1 MRPAGGTAAPDRRQR
16 CEHGSPMLRP
26 TLIAGLLGTAASMA
40 FPMPAAAQS
49 CSTEG
54 SQYLC
59 SANGNFG
66 APIQFSQQASQNPDL
81 PMQAAISGN
90 LSYNVPSS
98 ANAALQ
104 ISAYGYQP
112 GSGPGGN
119 SSGITINNSAP
130 ITLNWGAATVN
141 DDVFGI
147 WGQQTAGTGA
157 GPGQNG
163 GSTTSLLS
171 LNNSGNITFNLAGE
185 QALGGAG
192 IRLADQGGQGTPDT
206 SDAAGGN
213 SVGATVSNQGEMYLN
228 LYGSQGIAGIQALS
242 TGGDGGLSN
251 SGSAAGNGGNG
262 GWGGLAAVSSSVQ
275 TRIDWTWQ
283 NAGAI
288 NNGLW
293 GVQAYSQGGAG
304 GRSNDGN
311 GGAGGASGLAAVQ
324 LTAGANV
331 YVGINGTPPSMNSAL
346 PSAGVLAATIGGAG
360 GYGQGNNGADGGNGG
375 DVSGGTI
382 PGGNSG
388 TLYSVVL
395 SMTDASVG
403 VGPIAGV
410 VALAQGGAGSTAGS
424 ATATNNAH
432 SSENAGNG
440 GSVNAGAIIDI
451 GAQTQPVTIQTDGGN
466 QAAAVLALMQGGA
479 GGIGGA
485 AQDSGLSD
493 SRAGTGGFGGS
504 VNAAL
509 SVNLS
514 GSRQTGISL
523 ITSGTTSPGIYAAS
537 IGGAGADGGDAST
550 GALGSGYGG
559 AAGSGGNGGNV
570 NVSVAYTSIATQAD
584 TSPGIVVLS
593 QGGIGGSGGAGD
605 TGAGTGYGG
614 AGANGG
620 ASGNVGV
627 SVDGNSTISTNGTDA
642 VGILAQSVGASG
654 GGGGSANGD
663 TGVGGASGVGGT
675 VGAVTVSSGATITT
689 KGSNARGILA
699 QSIAGSGG
707 GGGGS
712 WGLWQSSGA
721 SGATGTAAN
730 SVTVTNSGVITTSGS
745 NAEGILLQSIGGA
758 GGAGGAA
765 AGVIAN
771 VGGSG
776 AGGSGGGAV
785 TYNSNNGSSISTG
798 GTSAIGVLGQS
809 IGGGGGDGGGASGI
823 AVSIGGN
830 GSSAAGGGTV
840 AASLNS
846 SSITTTGDG
855 AFGLVMQSIG
865 GGGGNGGNASAA
877 APFASVTIGGTG
889 AGGGA
894 GGQVTVSLTNT
905 AISTA
910 GTKSPGLVAQ
920 SIGGGGGTGGNAAS
934 YSIGAG
940 VSASVAVGG
949 NGGAGNTGG
958 LAAVT
963 MTGGSI
969 MTGQDSR
976 LLKPIPATA
985 GGCSP
990 SNMGAMPCNT
1000 LPVDSY
1006 GAVVQSIG
1014 GGGGLGGSAVA
1025 QAVAVSTP
1033 VSSGGDQVAIAAAV
1047 TVGGKGGT
1055 GADGGTAQ
1063 FSLSNGASI
1072 ETRGNG
1078 STGVLVQSIGGG
1090 GGAGGDSSSMAAVLG
1105 YPESTPTGSH
1115 APSATLEFTMGGSAG
1130 IAGDGGTV
1138 NVALGGIVSADGT
1151 TFTGDT
1157 NAQATSITTYG
1168 DFADGVKAQSIG
1180 GGGGDAGVG
1189 SGNTQSFGTGTS
1201 SSIGINL
1208 GSSGGAG
1215 GNGGNVM
1222 VNMYA
1227 GNGITTSGS
1236 GAMGILAQS
1245 VGGGGGTSQGGSY
1258 SVAQSGHPSSTT
1270 NNSLKLGVTLNLGTT
1285 GSGGGSGGD
1294 VTVNVGAPI
1303 TTGGADATGVL
1314 AQSVGGGGGVG
1325 GAAGSDGSG
1334 DSPIVKALAGNEY
1347 LSDINNAL
1355 LHTTLPQTDVTLAMS
1370 FGGSGGQGGAGSTA
1384 TANLG
1389 APIIT
1394 TGDWANGIVAQSIGG
1409 GGGKGGTG
1417 VAHGTGG
1424 VPEITINLDMA
1435 FGGTGGSGGNGGA
1448 ANVSFGNGASVSTGG
1463 FGASGVVVQSV
1474 GGGGGMAADGS
1485 DSASG
1490 RISVGMAGPGTG
1502 GAAGDG
1508 GAATFYY
1515 GAGNPTVST
1524 SGDLADGIVVQSIGG
1539 GGGIAGAGSTSWVNA
1554 GGVSSQGSAGLN
1566 LTAGGA
1572 GPGGNGGSV
1581 NFAQNNTAL
1590 TIQTTGVDAF
1600 GVLAQSVG
1608 GGGGIINTAQ
1618 MATPTIKLG
1627 GSSVGDGGSVTVT
1640 TTTSTSITTT
1650 GPGSIGVLAQSVGGG
1665 GGIIRVAGDGSAV
1678 TGLVTGANAAFA
1690 QQSSPGTGNGGTVQ
1704 VALWGPINVQGAGSI
1719 GLFAQS
1725 VGGGGGLVMSG
1736 NTLYAGTP
1744 LQYTCTSPCGGAAGL
1759 VNIVVE
1765 GPISASGPNGIG
1777 IFAQAAGY
1785 AAETQSN
1792 PDLQIHNSVTGGTGA
1807 GAVGVAIDNQQ
1818 GANTYVNVYPGASI
1832 STGNGVQGNAV
1843 IETGQGLIYLQIL
1856 TGGTVTGS
1864 AFLNSGSIFSSGL
1877 YYAGQTVDADVFN
1890 EGSFNLVD
1898 PDMTSHVTGQF
1909 IQGSEGKL
1917 GVTFDSLNNRASQ
1930 LRVDGHASIDGTI
1943 VPSAVSL
1950 LPGEL
1955 PIGTAGSLD
1964 MTATAKDS
1972 LLFDWEAR
1980 RSGNTVLLNPKSA
1993 DFRPAGVALNDS
2005 QSSLGNYFGRGW
2017 GNSDR
2022 GLAVAFAGLS
2032 RINDG
2037 GEYKS
2042 ALNSLSSK
2050 ATQAQSMALVNEA
2063 GTILGSSMSCPVFVG
2078 DSVQLGEG
2086 SCVWGQFSGR
2096 WSDQSRDS
2104 GMPGYHVSGTTYR
2117 LGGQR
2122 EISPG
2127 WYLGGSAATGQTWA
2141 RMDGGSN
2148 GDGNTYDGSLTLK
2161 RVDGPWYF
2169 AGSLAMAS
2177 GSFHTNRHVEL
2188 PGVNESLS
2196 SSPNIFMAGA
2206 RLRAGYEFGFD
2217 RWYIKPYNDIDIVHT
2232 HLPGFK
2238 ESGNAAY
2245 ALNVRGDDQTNV
2257 VVSPMLEFGM
2267 RRQVDA
2273 KTSLRA
2279 YAAFGA
2285 SWRPDSDRSIQ
2296 SSVAGA
2302 SSATGTFTDYIKSPE
2317 VLGKVDVGV
2326 QFFRVDGF
2334 EMKASYTA
2342 DIGHSFLSQT
2352 ASARF
2357 VYHF

>member
-1 MRPAGGTAAPDRRQR
+1 
-16 CEHGSPMLRP
+16 MLRP
-26 TLIAGLLGTAASMA
+26 TLIAGLLGVAL
-40 FPMPAAAQS
+40 PPLAAAQNCGPNS
-49 CSTEG
+49 SGSVYYCS
-54 SQYLC
+54 Q
-59 SANGNFG
+59 NGWTGESIEFL
-66 APIQFSQQASQNPDL
+66 QQASQQNPNL
-81 PMQAAISGN
+81 PMQGNVSGGF
-90 LSYNVPSS
+90 SYDAPSWL
-98 ANAALQ
+98 NAGLQ
-104 ISAYGYQP
+104 VSSYGYQP
-112 GSGPGGN
+112 TNSPGSNTG
-119 SSGITINNSAP
+119 GITINNYAP
-130 ITLNWGAATVN
+130 MTLNWGAASVN
-141 DDVFGI
+141 GYLFGI
-147 WGQQTAGTGA
+147 LGQQTAGAGGA
-157 GPGQNG
+157 GQNG
-163 GSTTSLLS
+163 GSTTALLA
-171 LNNSGNITFNLAGE
+171 LNNYANIQLNLSGE
-185 QALGGAG
+185 QAWGGAA
-192 IRLADQGGQGTPDT
+192 IQLTDQGGLGSPG
-206 SDAAGGN
+206 AGGGN
-213 SVGATVSNQGEMYLN
+213 SVGATVFNQANIYLN
-228 LYGSQGIAGIQALS
+228 LFGSQGVAGIQVQS
-242 TGGDGGLSN
+242 VGGDSALNENGL
-251 SGSAAGNGGNG
+251 GGNG
-262 GWGGLAAVSSSVQ
+262 GWGGLAAVSSSAATQ
-275 TRIDWTWQ
+275 IDWTWQ
-283 NAGAI
+283 NAGAT
-288 NNGLW
+288 NNGVW

-304 GRSNDGN
+304 AGSYTTN

-324 LTAGANV
+324 LTAGADV
-331 YVGINGTPPSMNSAL
+331 SVGINGTPPSTNSVL
-346 PSAGVLAATIGGAG
+346 PSAGVLAASIGGAG
-360 GYGQGNNGADGGNGG
+360 GYGQGGNGASGADGGN
-375 DVSGGTI
+375 VSGGII
-382 PGGNSG
+382 PSGSSG
-388 TLYSVVL
+388 TLYSTAV
-395 SMTDASVG
+395 SITDASVG
-403 VGPIAGV
+403 VGGIAGV
-410 VALAQGGAGSTAGS
+410 VALALGGAGGTAGS
-424 ATATNNAH
+424 TSAENNAH
-432 SSENAGNG
+432 SSENGGNG
-440 GSVNAGAIIDI
+440 GSVNASSIIDI
-451 GAQTQPVTIQTDGGN
+451 TAQTQAVTIQTDGGN

-479 GGIGGA
+479 GGTGGA
-485 AQDSGLSD
+485 AQSSFKT
-493 SRAGTGGFGGS
+493 SSAGTSGSGGS
-504 VNAAL
+504 VNAGL
-509 SVNLS
+509 SVTLN
-514 GSRQTGISL
+514 GSSAYGISL
-523 ITSGTTSPGIYAAS
+523 ITSGTASPGIYAGS
-537 IGGAGADGGDAST
+537 IGGAGAYGRDAST
-550 GALGSGYGG
+550 GLGSNSYGG
-559 AAGSGGNGGNV
+559 AGGSGGNGGDV

-593 QGGIGGSGGAGD
+593 QGGMGGSGGGGS
-605 TGAGTGYGG
+605 TGAGTGYGA
-614 AGANGG
+614 AGGGGG
-620 ASGNVGV
+620 ASGNVNV
-627 SVDGNSTISTNGTDA
+627 SVDGNSTISTKGADA
-642 VGILAQSVGASG
+642 VGILAQSVSASG
-654 GGGGSANGD
+654 GSGGSGNGDGGDGGG
-663 TGVGGASGVGGT
+663 SGVGGS

-689 KGSNARGILA
+689 IGSNARGILA
-699 QSIAGSGG
+699 QSIAGAGG

-712 WGLWQSSGA
+712 WGLVHSSSA
-721 SGATGTAAN
+721 SGGPGTAAN
-730 SVTVTNSGVITTSGS
+730 SVSVTNSGVIATSGS

-771 VGGSG
+771 VGG
-776 AGGSGGGAV
+776 GGGNGSDGGAV
-785 TYNSNNGSSISTG
+785 TYNSTNGSSITTS

-823 AVSIGGN
+823 AVSIGGS
-830 GSSAAGGGTV
+830 GADGATGGTIS
-840 AASLNS
+840 ASVSS

-877 APFASVTIGGTG
+877 APFASVAIGGTG
-889 AGGGA
+889 SNGGT
-894 GGQVTVSLTNT
+894 GGQVAVNLTNT
-905 AISTA
+905 TISTS
-910 GTKSPGLVAQ
+910 GTKAPGLIAQ

-940 VSASVAVGG
+940 VSASVGVGG
-949 NGGAGNTGG
+949 SGGSGNTGG

-969 MTGQDSR
+969 LTGQDPR
-976 LLKPIPATA
+976 LLNAMTATA

-990 SNMGAMPCNT
+990 SNPSAMPCNV

-1033 VSSGGDQVAIAAAV
+1033 VSSGGDQVAIAVAAS
-1047 TVGGKGGT
+1047 VGGTGGT

-1063 FSLSNGASI
+1063 FSLSNGATI
-1072 ETRGNG
+1072 QTRGNG

-1105 YPESTPTGSH
+1105 YPESTVGTY
-1115 APSATLEFTMGGSAG
+1115 APGAAIEFTMGGSGG
-1130 IAGDGGTV
+1130 ITGVGGTV

-1157 NAQATSITTYG
+1157 NAKPTSIMTYG

-1201 SSIGINL
+1201 TSVGINL

-1258 SVAQSGHPSSTT
+1258 SVAQSGHPSNTSK
-1270 NNSLKLGVTLNLGTT
+1270 NSLKLGFTLNLGTT

-1347 LSDINNAL
+1347 LSDVNNAL
-1355 LHTTLPQTDVTLAMS
+1355 LHTTLPPTDVTLAMS
-1370 FGGSGGQGGAGSTA
+1370 FGGTGGQGGSGSTA

-1389 APIIT
+1389 AAITT

-1417 VAHGTGG
+1417 AAHGTGG

-1435 FGGTGGSGGNGGA
+1435 FGGTGGSGGDGGA
-1448 ANVSFGNGASVSTGG
+1448 ANVSFGNGASVSTSG

-1474 GGGGGMAADGS
+1474 GGGGGMGADGS
-1485 DSASG
+1485 DSAAG
-1490 RISVGMAGPGTG
+1490 RISVGMAGPGSG

-1539 GGGIAGAGSTSWVNA
+1539 GGGIAGAGATGWVA
-1554 GGVSSQGSAGLN
+1554 TPAVSSQGSAGLT

-1572 GPGGNGGSV
+1572 GPGGNGGAASFV
-1581 NFAQNNTAL
+1581 QNNTAL
-1590 TIQTTGVDAF
+1590 TIQTSGIDAF
-1600 GVLAQSVG
+1600 GILAQSVG

-1627 GSSVGDGGSVTVT
+1627 GSSSGDGGAVTVT
-1640 TTTSTSITTT
+1640 TTTATSITTT

-1690 QQSSPGTGNGGTVQ
+1690 QQSSPGSGNGGDVS
-1704 VALWGPINVQGAGSI
+1704 VFLWGPVNVQGAGSI
-1719 GLFAQS
+1719 GLVAQS
-1725 VGGGGGLVMSG
+1725 VGGGGGLVISG
-1736 NTLYAGTP
+1736 TTMYAGTP
-1744 LQYTCTSPCGGAAGL
+1744 LQYTCTSPCGGAAGQ
-1759 VNIVVE
+1759 VSVTIEAPVT
-1765 GPISASGPNGIG
+1765 ASGPNGIG

-1785 AAETQSN
+1785 AAETQTN
-1792 PDLQIHNSVTGGTGA
+1792 PDLQIYSSVTGGTGP
-1807 GAVGVAIDNQQ
+1807 GAVGIAIDNQQ
-1818 GANTYVNVYPGASI
+1818 GANTFINIYDGTV
-1832 STGNGVQGNAV
+1832 STGNGVQGNA
-1843 IETGQGLIYLQIL
+1843 ISALGQGVIYVQNLP
-1856 TGGTVTGS
+1856 GGTLIGS
-1864 AFLNSGSIFSSGL
+1864 VDTNGGQIWNSGTQE
-1877 YYAGQTVDADVFN
+1877 AGPNIDADVIN
-1890 EGSFNLVD
+1890 QGSFNLVD
-1898 PDMTSHVTGQF
+1898 PGMTTHVTGWFTQS
-1909 IQGSEGKL
+1909 SEGRL
-1917 GVTFDSLNNRASQ
+1917 GATFDSLNGRASQ
-1930 LRVDGHASIDGTI
+1930 MQVDGHASIDGTI

-1955 PIGTAGSLD
+1955 PILTASSLD

-2005 QSSLGNYFGRGW
+2005 QSSLGNYYGRGW

-2063 GTILGSSMSCPVFVG
+2063 GAILGSSMSCPVFVG
-2078 DSVQLGEG
+2078 DSVQLGED

-2122 EISPG
+2122 QIAPG

-2141 RMDGGSN
+2141 RMDGGST
-2148 GDGNTYDGSLTLK
+2148 GDGDTYDGSLTLK
-2161 RVDGPWYF
+2161 RVNGPWYF

-2177 GSFHTNRHVEL
+2177 GSFNTNRHVEL
-2188 PGVNESLS
+2188 PGVSEALS
-2196 SSPNIFMAGA
+2196 SSPNMFMAGA

-2257 VVSPMLEFGM
+2257 MISPMLEFGM

-2317 VLGKVDVGV
+2317 VLGKVDLGV

-2334 EMKASYTA
+2334 ELKASYTA
-2342 DIGHSFLSQT
+2342 DIGNSFVSQT